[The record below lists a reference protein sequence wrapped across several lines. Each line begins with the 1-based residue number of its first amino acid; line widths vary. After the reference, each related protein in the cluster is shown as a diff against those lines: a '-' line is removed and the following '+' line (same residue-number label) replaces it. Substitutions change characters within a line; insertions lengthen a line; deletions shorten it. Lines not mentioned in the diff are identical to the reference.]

1 MKKGA
6 IIKIFGK
13 VQGVGFRYY
22 THRKATELNITGFVQ
37 NRPDGSIYV
46 EAEGEKEN
54 HDKFIQWCYEG
65 PGWAE

>member
-1 MKKGA
+1 
-6 IIKIFGK
+6 
-13 VQGVGFRYY
+13 VGFRYY